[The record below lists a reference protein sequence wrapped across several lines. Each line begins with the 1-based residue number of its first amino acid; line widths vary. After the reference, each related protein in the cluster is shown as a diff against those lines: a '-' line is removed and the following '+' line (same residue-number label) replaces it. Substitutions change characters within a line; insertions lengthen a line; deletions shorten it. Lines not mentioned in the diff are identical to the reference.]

1 MASAPA
7 GSDALHAQPER
18 ARSER
23 YLTILMGAR
32 LALSIASLVIAVGLE
47 RQGGHITLTEWRGFY
62 GAVVLAFGATA
73 VYRVF
78 AGRVERIRP
87 FAIANIA
94 LDLCLVSALV
104 TFSGGSES
112 VFTFLYVVV
121 PAYAAL
127 LLSGRGAVACGAL
140 AGAAYAVVL
149 LFERAGNPAA
159 QPELDGVLVARWA
172 VHTGAIVLVAVLS
185 SFLVGE
191 LERAGQALSE
201 RTSDLEHLRTLHQR
215 TVESL
220 MSGLF
225 TTDVEGRVT
234 SFNPEAERITGLSRA
249 DARGRDME
257 KILPGVRE
265 LLRHRVGSNSRSR
278 MRFTDRE
285 GRVLHLGIGAY
296 VLRDG
301 DGSAEG
307 HVVIFQ
313 DVSGVVQM
321 EQELTRSERLAAV
334 GALSASIAHEIR
346 NPLAAISGAIQL
358 LRNGA
363 GAEAGGAT
371 RLMDIAV
378 REVDRLNQL
387 ITDFLDFA
395 RPAPLRQEEV
405 PVAELVGEV
414 VRMLELAQ
422 ADAAGVSVSVDV
434 GAGLRVYAD
443 PSKLRQVLWNLLR
456 NGAEAMPAGG
466 RLEIR
471 AAHARPQAAQG
482 ADSGDRMEHEAKLDW
497 VEIAVL
503 DQGTGIDPEIAERMF
518 DPFFTTKR
526 NGSGLGLS
534 TVHRIVAEHGG
545 SIRVERAAPPFATV
559 VRIRLPGMESAT

>member
-1 MASAPA
+1 MTGAAA
-7 GSDALHAQPER
+7 GADAVQAQPGRE
-18 ARSER
+18 RSER

-32 LALSIASLVIAVGLE
+32 LALSIASLVIALGLD
-47 RQGGHITLTEWRGFY
+47 RQGGHLTLTEWRGFY
-62 GAVVLAFGATA
+62 SAVVLAFGATA
-73 VYRVF
+73 VYRLF

-104 TFSGGSES
+104 IFSGGSES

-140 AGAAYAVVL
+140 AGVTYAAVL
-149 LFERAGNPAA
+149 LIERAGAPP
-159 QPELDGVLVARWA
+159 QPGLDGVLAMRWA
-172 VHTGAIVLVAVLS
+172 VHTGAIVLVAVLA

-220 MSGLF
+220 MSGLL
-225 TTDVEGRVT
+225 TTDAGGRVT
-234 SFNPEAERITGLSRA
+234 SFNPEAERITGVSRL

-257 KILPGVRE
+257 EILPGVRE
-265 LLRHRVGSNSRSR
+265 LLRHRLGSSSRSR
-278 MRFTDRE
+278 MRFT
-285 GRVLHLGIGAY
+285 GRDGAVLHLGVGAY

-301 DGSAEG
+301 EGGAAG

-321 EQELTRSERLAAV
+321 EQELTRQERLAAV

-346 NPLAAISGAIQL
+346 NPLAAISGAIQM
-358 LRNGA
+358 LRKGA
-363 GAEAGGAT
+363 GRDAGGAG

-387 ITDFLDFA
+387 ITDFLEFA
-395 RPAPLRQEEV
+395 RPAPLRPAEV
-405 PVAELVGEV
+405 AVGDVVGEV
-414 VRMLELAQ
+414 ARMLELARTE
-422 ADAAGVSVSVDV
+422 GVRVSAHVEP
-434 GAGLRVYAD
+434 GLRVYAD
-443 PSKLRQVLWNLLR
+443 PGKLRQVLWNLLR
-456 NGAEAMPAGG
+456 NGVEAMPGG
-466 RLEIR
+466 GALEIR
-471 AAHARPQAAQG
+471 AVRVEDPAQG
-482 ADSGDRMEHEAKLDW
+482 ADSVDRMDDEAGSEW

-503 DQGTGIDPEIAERMF
+503 DQGSGIDPRIAERMF

-545 SIRVERAAPPFATV
+545 SIRVERAAPPFVTV
-559 VRIRLPGMESAT
+559 VRVRLPGAEKPA

>member
-1 MASAPA
+1 MAGGAA
-7 GSDALHAQPER
+7 GGYARGAQPVR

-32 LALSIASLVIAVGLE
+32 LALSIASLVIALGLD
-47 RQGGHITLTEWRGFY
+47 RLGGHLTLTEWRGFY
-62 GAVVLAFGATA
+62 GAVVLAFFATT
-73 VYRVF
+73 VYRLF

-87 FAIANIA
+87 FAIANIG

-104 TFSGGSES
+104 IFSGGSES

-127 LLSGRGAVACGAL
+127 LLPGRGAVACGAL
-140 AGAAYAVVL
+140 AGAAYAAVL
-149 LFERAGNPAA
+149 LIERSGTRAPD
-159 QPELDGVLVARWA
+159 LDGVLAMRWA
-172 VHTGAIVLVAVLS
+172 VHTGAIVLVAVLA

-225 TTDVEGRVT
+225 TTDVDGRIT

-257 KILPGVRE
+257 EVLPGVRE
-265 LLRHRVGSNSRSR
+265 LLRHRLGSSTRTR
-278 MRFTDRE
+278 MRFTDRD
-285 GRVLHLGIGAY
+285 GKVVHLGVGAY
-296 VLRDG
+296 VLRDP
-301 DGSAEG
+301 DGGAEG

-321 EQELTRSERLAAV
+321 EQELTRQERLAAV

-346 NPLAAISGAIQL
+346 NPLAAISGAIQM
-358 LRNGA
+358 LRTGA
-363 GAEAGGAT
+363 GGDRGGAG

-387 ITDFLDFA
+387 ITDFLEFA
-395 RPAPLRQEEV
+395 RPAPLRREELAV
-405 PVAELVGEV
+405 GDLVGEV
-414 VRMLELAQ
+414 VRMLELEKTGGIRVVAR
-422 ADAAGVSVSVDV
+422 VE
-434 GAGLRVYAD
+434 AGLRVHAD
-443 PSKLRQVLWNLLR
+443 PGKLRQVLWNLLR
-456 NGAEAMPAGG
+456 NAVEAMPAGG
-466 RLEIR
+466 ALEIR
-471 AAHARPQAAQG
+471 AARAPLRPAQG
-482 ADSGDRMEHEAKLDW
+482 ADSVDRMEDGAESDR

-503 DQGTGIDPEIAERMF
+503 DQGSGIDPEIAERMF

-545 SIRVERAAPPFATV
+545 QIRVERAAPPFVTA
-559 VRIRLPGMESAT
+559 VRIWLPGAEKAT

>member
-1 MASAPA
+1 MASAPEGA
-7 GSDALHAQPER
+7 SARGAPTER

-32 LALSIASLVIAVGLE
+32 LALSIASLVIALGLE

-62 GAVVLAFGATA
+62 GAVVLAFAATA
-73 VYRVF
+73 VYWLF

-104 TFSGGSES
+104 TFSGGGES

-149 LFERAGNPAA
+149 LSERAGAPAR
-159 QPELDGVLVARWA
+159 EGLDAVLAVRWA
-172 VHTGAIVLVAVLS
+172 VHTGAILLVAVLA

-225 TTDVEGRVT
+225 TTDASGRIT
-234 SFNPEAERITGLSRA
+234 SSNPEAERITGLSRA

-257 KILPGVRE
+257 EVLPGVGE
-265 LLRHRVGSNSRSR
+265 LLRHRVGSSTRTR

-285 GRVLHLGIGAY
+285 GNVLHLGVGAY

-301 DGSAEG
+301 EGGAAG

-321 EQELTRSERLAAV
+321 EQELTRQERLAAV

-346 NPLAAISGAIQL
+346 NPLAAISGAIQM
-358 LRNGA
+358 LRTGA
-363 GAEAGGAT
+363 GGDGGGSA

-387 ITDFLDFA
+387 ITDFLEFA

-405 PVAELVGEV
+405 AVGDLVSDV
-414 VRMLELAQ
+414 VRMHELAPTE
-422 ADAAGVSVSVDV
+422 GVRVCTHLEPGLSVW
-434 GAGLRVYAD
+434 AD

-456 NGAEAMPAGG
+456 NGVEAMPAGG
-466 RLEIR
+466 ILEIR
-471 AAHARPQAAQG
+471 AARAPEDPAQG
-482 ADSGDRMEHEAKLDW
+482 SDSGDRMEDGAESTW
-497 VEIAVL
+497 VEISVL
-503 DQGTGIDPEIAERMF
+503 DQGSGIDPEIAKRMF

-526 NGSGLGLS
+526 KGSGLGLS
-534 TVHRIVAEHGG
+534 TVHRIVVEHGG
-545 SIRVERAAPPFATV
+545 SIRVERAAPPFVTAV
-559 VRIRLPGMESAT
+559 QLRLPGPEKAT